1 MRLKQWLF
9 SVILF
14 LFSLGFL
21 YYSKNLFPP
30 PSVQEVETALP
41 VAPTQKENIVVL
53 ANKDYYPVLREYFQ
67 KAKTSI
73 HGTMYLIKLASFR
86 DNEPTD
92 LLRELIAARK
102 RNVDVNLVIELSPE
116 SSEKEANRHAV
127 DMLRKAGVTV
137 QLDLASVTTHA
148 KVFVIDGRYCFVG
161 SHNFTHAA
169 MAMNQELS
177 LLVNSPELGSQIEQF
192 IRQIPLAQKQ

>member
-1 MRLKQWLF
+1 MRLKQWFF
-9 SVILF
+9 SILLF
-14 LFSLGFL
+14 LLSIGFL

-30 PSVQEVETALP
+30 RQGQEADIALP
-41 VAPTQKENIVVL
+41 VAPAGQENIILL

-67 KAKTSI
+67 KARTSI
-73 HGTMYLIKLASFR
+73 HGTVYLIKMAGFR

-92 LLRELIAARK
+92 LLHELIAARK
-102 RNVDVNLVIELSPE
+102 RNVDVSLVIELSPE
-116 SSEKEANRHAV
+116 ANEKEANRRAV
-127 DMLRKAGVTV
+127 EMLRKAGVAV
-137 QLDLASVTTHA
+137 QLDLESVTTHA

-177 LLVNSPELGSQIEQF
+177 LLVDSPELGTKIEEF
-192 IRQIPLAQKQ
+192 IGQIPLSPKQ